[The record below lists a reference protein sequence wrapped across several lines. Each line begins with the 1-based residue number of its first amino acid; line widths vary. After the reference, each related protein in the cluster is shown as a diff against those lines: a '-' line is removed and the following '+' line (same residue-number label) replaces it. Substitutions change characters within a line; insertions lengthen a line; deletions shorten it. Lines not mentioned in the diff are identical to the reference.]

1 MERKFTDDPRDAEIA
16 DNVLRHM
23 RHSLQMLASPAQAQ
37 LSHFP
42 AGWIV
47 LTDELALDFD
57 VWYVRIYSYWE
68 LSVEQIASLIDLD
81 EFLNTMSVESNSDLW
96 TDVAL
101 SSDPRWER
109 VRNLAKLALVSF
121 EWPLEIPPPARE
133 ENGMIADYGA
143 YFIKSDNPGKS
154 SEE

>member
-1 MERKFTDDPRDAEIA
+1 MEQIPSDDPRDAEIA

-57 VWYVRIYSYWE
+57 
-68 LSVEQIASLIDLD
+68 A
-81 EFLNTMSVESNSDLW
+81 
-96 TDVAL
+96 
-101 SSDPRWER
+101 
-109 VRNLAKLALVSF
+109 
-121 EWPLEIPPPARE
+121 
-133 ENGMIADYGA
+133 
-143 YFIKSDNPGKS
+143 
-154 SEE
+154 